1 MTQIEGEARR
11 MCAASRK
18 KFLHGTHRLRGPAQT
33 LEQVRP
39 HLDRMGITRIANLTG
54 LDRIGLPVVMA
65 ARPNSRS
72 VAVSLGKGL
81 TLAAAQ
87 ASAVMEA
94 AESWH
99 AERIR
104 LPQRS
109 ARAADLAEEGMVADT
124 ARLPRVG
131 GGSFD
136 PDRAMLW
143 TRAQELNSGAPCW
156 VPSEMLDT
164 DYTGPPAGGQGAF
177 PRSTNGLASGN
188 GYLEAACHAICELVE
203 RDAATLWHQAPPGPR
218 LDPATVS
225 DEACAGVLARLAA
238 AGVETGIW
246 DMTTDT
252 GIACFHCALCEAGGQ
267 PGHIGIGDGCH
278 PDRGI
283 ALLRAL
289 SEAAQTRLTY
299 VSGARDDLDPA
310 DFTGAEMARRAAYVR
325 GLIRGTQAT
334 APFQD
339 VPTLHSAAFEED
351 MDWLLARL
359 QAAGFGQVM
368 AADLSRPEIG
378 IAVVRAVV
386 PGLEAPHDDP
396 DFLPGARAARAGAA

>member
-1 MTQIEGEARR
+1 

-18 KFLHGTHRLRGPAQT
+18 NYLHGTHRLRGPART
-33 LEQVRP
+33 LEKVRP
-39 HLDRMGITRIANLTG
+39 HFARMGITRIANLTG

-99 AERIR
+99 AERIS
-104 LPQRS
+104 LPQRC
-109 ARAADLAEEGMVADT
+109 ARAADLAKEGPVADT
-124 ARLPRVG
+124 ARLPRVQ

-136 PDRAMLW
+136 PQRAILW
-143 TRAQELNSGAPCW
+143 TRVQELNSRTPCW
-156 VPSEMLDT
+156 VPSELLDT

-225 DEACAGVLARLAA
+225 DQACAGVLSRLAA
-238 AGVETGIW
+238 AGVEAGIW

-252 GIACFHCALCEAGGQ
+252 GVACFHCMICEGGGRS
-267 PGHIGIGDGCH
+267 GHIGIGDGCH

-310 DFTGAEMARRAAYVR
+310 DFTDAAMARRAGYVR
-325 GLIRGTQAT
+325 GLIRGSEAAARFEE
-334 APFQD
+334 APNWQSQ
-339 VPTLHSAAFEED
+339 TFEED
-351 MDWLLARL
+351 LGWLLAQLR
-359 QAAGFGQVM
+359 AAGFGQVLM
-368 AADLSRPEIG
+368 ADLSRGEIG
-378 IAVVRAVV
+378 IAVVRAVI

-396 DFLPGARAARAGAA
+396 DFLPGARALRAGAAA